1 MEGLLDDDGV
11 WQTEEDKM
19 EKIAI
24 GYFGDLFSTSN
35 PLEFYDLLLAVQPK
49 VTQAMNEW
57 LVRPFVECE
66 VSSAL
71 KQMYPLKAPIPDVMP
86 HLFFQYFWSTSG
98 AVATKM
104 VLDFLNSSIF
114 PPK

>member
-71 KQMYPLKAPIPDVMP
+71 KQMYPLKAPIPNVMP